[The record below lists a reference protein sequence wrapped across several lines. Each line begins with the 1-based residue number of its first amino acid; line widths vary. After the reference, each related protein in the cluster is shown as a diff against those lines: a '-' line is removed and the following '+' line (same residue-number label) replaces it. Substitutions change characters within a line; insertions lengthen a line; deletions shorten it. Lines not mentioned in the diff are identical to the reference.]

1 MHTCQGHKSTKSK
14 GQVALTDQEV
24 DGAAEDDGGDS
35 AQRNVRQDLG
45 QEVDGHPVVAADVL
59 VPAAGHQVE
68 ISGKTLFSPCWVLAS
83 VSALRLTQRAS
94 SL

>member
-24 DGAAEDDGGDS
+24 DGAAEDDGGDG

-68 ISGKTLFSPCWVLAS
+68 ISGNTLFSACWVLAS